1 MDFNFWLV
9 LTGGLISTLLALIAY
24 IGNGMIEQLK
34 NITTSL
40 NAIEKELGVLS
51 NDHANLKESVHDIKE
66 RVLKLEAE

>member
-40 NAIEKELGVLS
+40 NSIEKELGVLS
-51 NDHANLKESVHDIKE
+51 NDHSNLKESVHDIKE
-66 RVLKLEAE
+66 RVTKLETA